1 MRIQK
6 NIMIFF
12 NKKRV
17 AQIATLKS
25 KYDKME
31 KNYLL

>member
-17 AQIATLKS
+17 AQIATLESNMINGK
-25 KYDKME
+25 
-31 KNYLL
+31 